1 MLNRDQIQIE
11 STKLASGERVLR
23 LTELESGYVLEKKL
37 DGRVSVVRQKQQLVR
52 MFEAALASVQKSSA

>member
-1 MLNRDQIQIE
+1 LNPNELKLE
-11 STKLASGERVLR
+11 STKLVTGERVLR
-23 LTELESGYVLEKKL
+23 LHSQAGDVLEKKL